1 MGEIVVKKKKRLVVQ
16 KYGGTSVGS
25 IERIKNVAKRVA
37 KYVKN
42 GDDVVVVSSAMG
54 GVTDKLIAMAKEVHA
69 SPADRELDMLLATG
83 EQTSCALLA
92 MAMHDLGIDAISL
105 NGSQVGI
112 KTDKY
117 HSKAKI
123 TEIDSKRLKA
133 ELRKGRV
140 IFVTG
145 FQGISEGED
154 ITTLGRG
161 GSDLSAVA
169 VAAALKADVCE
180 IFTDVDG
187 VYTTDPRIVEKARK
201 IEVIDFDEILEL
213 AARGAKVMHSRS
225 VEVAK
230 KYNIPIHVRS
240 SLNNKEGTI
249 IMDTQSKKNRI
260 EEAVVRGVALTE
272 KEAKVTI
279 QAVPDKPGNAATL
292 FNELSKANVNIDMIV
307 QNISS
312 DKKTDISF
320 TIEKTDLKKA
330 MEIANKVT
338 AKVKAGEITVDQKIS
353 KVSIVGIGMRSHSGV
368 AAKCF
373 DVLAKEKINVEMIS
387 TSEISITVVVA
398 TKDGKK
404 ALAALHKAFKLEK
417 KTAKKTAKK

>member
-1 MGEIVVKKKKRLVVQ
+1 MAKSKKRLVVQ

-25 IERIKNVAKRVA
+25 IDRIKNVAKRVA
-37 KYVKN
+37 RYVKN

-69 SPADRELDMLLATG
+69 SPADREVDMLLATG

-105 NGSQVGI
+105 NGAQVGI

-123 TEIDSKRLKA
+123 MGIDSKRLKS

-145 FQGISEGED
+145 FQGMTEEAD

-201 IEVIDFDEILEL
+201 IDVIDFDEILEL

-249 IMDTQSKKNRI
+249 IMNTQSNKNKI
-260 EEAVVRGVALTE
+260 EQAVVRGVALTE

-330 MEIANKVT
+330 MEIAQKVT
-338 AKVKAGEITVDQKIS
+338 AKVKAGDITVDKNIS

-368 AAKCF
+368 AAMCF
-373 DVLAKEKINVEMIS
+373 DILAKEKINVEMIS

-417 KTAKKTAKK
+417 KPKTTSKK